1 MAGLQILVVAAHPDD
16 EVLGVGATIARH
28 VADGDNVNILI
39 LAEGATSRGG
49 NENDVFALS
58 AAAAAA
64 AAIIGANAPRFA
76 GLPDNRMD
84 GLTLLDIVKHV
95 EAVIDEVRPDIVYT
109 HHGGDLNID
118 HRVTHQAV
126 ITACRPLP
134 GSCVSALYTFETPS
148 STEWASSATGE
159 AFKPSRFVD
168 VAEFMDMKRQALRCY
183 EAEMRPFPHA
193 RSLDAVD
200 ALATLR
206 GSQSGI
212 ARAEAFQ
219 VILEIDTQH

>member
-1 MAGLQILVVAAHPDD
+1 MVDRRILVVAAHPDD

-28 VADGDNVNILI
+28 AADGDNVNILI

-49 NENDVFALS
+49 DENDVSALS

-64 AAIIGANAPRFA
+64 AAVLGANAPRFA
-76 GLPDNRMD
+76 GLPDNLMD
-84 GLTLLDIVKHV
+84 SLTLLDIVKHV

-109 HHGGDLNID
+109 HHGGDLNVD
-118 HRVTHQAV
+118 HRMTHQAV

-134 GSCVSALYTFETPS
+134 GSCVSTLYAFETPS

-159 AFKPSRFVD
+159 TFKPTRFVD
-168 VAEFMDMKRQALRCY
+168 VTDFMAKKRQALICY

-193 RSLDAVD
+193 RSLEAVD